1 MASAKNKKKL
11 VIGWFTFTCS
21 EDSSIVLLE
30 LMNDRFFE
38 WKELLE
44 FKHCKVLK
52 TKNEWGEMDVA
63 FVEGAISTDKEARTA
78 AKIRSLA
85 KKVVAIGSC
94 AVTGMP
100 SAQRNQFGPGLKKEI
115 EPFIEKYGIWGTVK
129 SLKEVI
135 PVDAEVP
142 GCPMTEKG
150 FFIIL
155 DKYLKE
161 FGVK

>member
-1 MASAKNKKKL
+1 MQDAKSKKKL

-21 EDSSIVLLE
+21 EDSSIMLLE
-30 LMNDRFFE
+30 LMNDKFFE
-38 WKELLE
+38 WKEQLE

-52 TKNEWGEMDVA
+52 TKNEWGDMDVA
-63 FVEGAISTDKEARTA
+63 FIEGAISSDKEARMA
-78 AKIRSLA
+78 AKIRLLA

-100 SAQRNQFGPGLKKEI
+100 SAQRNQFGPGLRKEI
-115 EPFIEKYGIWGTVK
+115 APFIEKYGIWEKVR

-135 PVDAEVP
+135 PVDDDVP

-150 FFIIL
+150 FAIIL
-155 DKYLKE
+155 EKYLKE